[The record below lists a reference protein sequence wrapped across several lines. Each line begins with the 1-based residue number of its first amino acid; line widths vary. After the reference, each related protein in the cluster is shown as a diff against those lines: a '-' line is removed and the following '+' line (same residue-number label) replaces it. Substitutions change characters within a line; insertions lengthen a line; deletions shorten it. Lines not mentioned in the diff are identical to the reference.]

1 MHTVKRWII
10 AGLCLTSLW
19 VAGATA
25 QEEGDPIRQWASS
38 ATATSEYSSD
48 GWNAMQAT
56 GEPNTEECGDY
67 RTAWASARSNG
78 VDTLTV
84 YFETPV
90 YPTQVNIHQSYNP
103 GSITGI
109 SLIAYESETTITVN
123 NSADPGGPCPG
134 VLTVNLLEADELPLI
149 IGVNIELDQREIGNW
164 NEIDAVELVGYMDFA
179 AELENSNSDNALEGL
194 PLGRSVTCDNGESFD
209 NGIEVKVV
217 QMRTRSIYTV
227 TAVGLNGF
235 DPVLAVLGESGRG
248 LCNDDDNTATFYG
261 AGLPTTG
268 DVPPSNLSAQ
278 IIFEN
283 RDTDAFSDITFV
295 VGGRNNMSG
304 EFVLIVEGM
313 VSSEADGA
321 GDVFSVLVSPGMVAS
336 GVNLNAYMIS
346 VTEVF
351 DPLIATIDAEYNF
364 VQDDDKN
371 YIACD
376 DAGVES
382 LCWGE
387 STNLSGFY
395 VSRSENRV
403 LPGGSKDAMLS
414 MPLKPDYVGG
424 YYNFVMRSAGNT
436 YGDYIVAF
444 HMGIGEP

>member
-1 MHTVKRWII
+1 MGI
-10 AGLCLTSLW
+10 AIS
-19 VAGATA
+19 GAIA
-25 QEEGDPIRQWASS
+25 QEDENLIRQWATS
-38 ATATSEYSSD
+38 ATATSEFSSD

-56 GEPNTEECGDY
+56 GEPDTEECGDI
-67 RTAWASARSNG
+67 RTAWASASSSG

-90 YPTQVNIHQSYNP
+90 YPTQVNIYQTYNP

-109 SLIAYESETTITVN
+109 SLIAYEDDTVITVN
-123 NSADPGGPCPG
+123 NSADPGDAPCPG
-134 VLTVNLLEADELPLI
+134 VLTVNLLESAELPLV
-149 IGVNIELDQREIGNW
+149 IGVNIKLDQREIGDW
-164 NEIDAVELVGYMDFA
+164 NEIDAVELVGIPEFSTEETTDD
-179 AELENSNSDNALEGL
+179 SNSALEGL

-227 TAVGLNGF
+227 TAIGLNGF

-248 LCNDDDNTATFYG
+248 LCNDDDRAATAYG
-261 AGLPTTG
+261 AALPTSG
-268 DVPPSNLSAQ
+268 EVAPSGTSAQ

-304 EFVLIVEGM
+304 EFILIVEGM
-313 VSSEADGA
+313 TLSSADGA
-321 GDVFSVLVSPGMVAS
+321 GDVFSVLVSPGMIAS
-336 GVNLNAYMIS
+336 EINLNAYMIS

-351 DPLIATIDAEYNF
+351 DPVIATIDAEYNF
-364 VQDDDKN
+364 VQDADKN

-376 DAGVES
+376 DAGVAS

-387 STNLSGFY
+387 STSLAGFY
-395 VSRSENRV
+395 VSRSENRA

-414 MPLKPDYVGG
+414 MPLKPEYVGG
-424 YYNFVMRSAGNT
+424 YYNFIMRSTGNT